1 MAKGSTFFRY
11 SLIAIGLTAVLT
23 GCQPEASDQAA
34 NSTQQQPATP
44 VDVIQVTQGPLTI
57 TSSLPGRTSAF
68 RTAEIRPQ
76 VQGIIL
82 KRAFVEGSMVE
93 KGDLLYQLD
102 DATYKAT
109 LANAKATL
117 AEAQANLTSAEYD
130 AKRYARLV
138 KTNAVSQQDN
148 DEAQATYKAALA
160 TVEAA
165 KAEVNSAQI
174 NLGYTRI
181 TAPISGRIGR
191 SSYTEGALVT
201 ASQTDS
207 LATIY
212 QLDPLY
218 IDLSQ
223 PSNQLLKLRQAAKG
237 EQQEVSGIKVF
248 LDDGTPIEQT
258 ATLQFSEVNVNETTG
273 TVNVRA
279 ILPNSNNTM
288 LPGLFVRA
296 LVPTEKRENAIT
308 VPMKAVSR
316 DSRGQAHVFVVND
329 ENKVEDRTIEANIN
343 VGTNWVVDSG
353 LKAGEQVVVNGLQ
366 KITAGASV
374 APNLVEDSAKED

>member
-34 NSTQQQPATP
+34 ASSQQQPATP
-44 VDVIQVTQGPLTI
+44 VDVIKVTQSPLTL
-57 TSSLPGRTSAF
+57 TSSLPGRTTAY
-68 RTAEIRPQ
+68 RTAQVRPQ

-82 KRAFVEGSMVE
+82 KRLFVEGSMVE
-93 KGDLLYQLD
+93 KGDVLYQLD

-109 LANAKATL
+109 LASAKATL
-117 AEAQANLTSAEYD
+117 AQAQANLTSAEYD
-130 AKRYARLV
+130 AKRYARLI

-174 NLGYTRI
+174 NLGYTSI
-181 TAPISGRIGR
+181 KAPISGRIGR
-191 SSYTEGALVT
+191 SSVTEGALVT
-201 ASQTDS
+201 ANQTDS

-218 IDLSQ
+218 VDLSQ
-223 PSNQLLKLRQAAKG
+223 PSNQLLKLRQSAQG
-237 EQQEVSGIKVF
+237 EEQQIKGIKVF

-258 ATLQFSEVNVNETTG
+258 ATLQFAEVNVNETTG

-279 ILPNSNNTM
+279 ILPNPNNTL

-296 LVPTEKRENAIT
+296 QVPTEKRSDAIT

-316 DSRGQAHVFVVND
+316 DSRGQAHVFVVTKDNT
-329 ENKVEDRTIEANIN
+329 VEDRVIVANSN
-343 VGTNWVVDSG
+343 VGTQWVVDSG
-353 LKAGEQVVVNGLQ
+353 LTAGEQIVISGLQ
-366 KITAGASV
+366 KIKAGASV
-374 APNLVEDSAKED
+374 APNLIEESTQEN